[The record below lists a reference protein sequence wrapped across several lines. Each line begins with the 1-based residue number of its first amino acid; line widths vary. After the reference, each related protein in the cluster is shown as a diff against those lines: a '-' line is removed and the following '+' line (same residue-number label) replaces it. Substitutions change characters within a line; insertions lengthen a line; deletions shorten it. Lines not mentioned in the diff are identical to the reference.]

1 MTTSLVTGGAGF
13 IGSHLVR
20 ALLERGDQVR
30 VLDNLSTGR
39 RENLA
44 GLNINLIEGDV
55 RDLSEVRR
63 VVSGMNHIYHLA
75 AFISV
80 QASMEDPLD
89 CYAVNLN
96 GSLNVLWAAHQ
107 AGAKR
112 VVLASSA
119 AVYGDIK
126 ERVDESSVT
135 RPLSPY
141 ASSKLAMEQAAQ
153 LFATTS
159 ALPVVCLRCF
169 NIYGPRQSP
178 DSPYAAVIPI
188 FIHEMLEGRPPT
200 IHGDGKQTRDFVFVE
215 DAIQAF
221 ILAAET
227 GEALGDVFN
236 IGGGASISILDLAH
250 TLQQIIPDSLEPI
263 YASPRLGDIRFSEAD
278 ITRAESALGF
288 HPTIDLKAG
297 LESTVEWFQALRSRE
312 SV

>member
-1 MTTSLVTGGAGF
+1 MTGGAGF

-39 RENLA
+39 RENLTD
-44 GLNINLIEGDV
+44 LDITLIEGDV
-55 RDLSEVRR
+55 RDLNTVRQA
-63 VVSGMNHIYHLA
+63 VSGISQIYHLA
-75 AFISV
+75 ALISV
-80 QASMEDPLD
+80 HASMEDPLD

-107 AGAKR
+107 AGASR

-119 AVYGDIK
+119 AVYGDIDN
-126 ERVDESSVT
+126 RVDESVKT

-159 ALPVVCLRCF
+159 SLPTVSLRCF
-169 NIYGPRQSP
+169 NVYGPRQSP

-200 IHGDGKQTRDFVFVE
+200 IHGDGAQTRDFVFVE
-215 DAIQAF
+215 DVVQALL
-221 ILAAET
+221 LAAAT
-227 GEALGDVFN
+227 GEAVGDAFN
-236 IGGGASISILDLAH
+236 IGGGTSISILDLAH
-250 TLQQIIPDSLEPI
+250 TLQQLIPDSLDPI
-263 YASPRLGDIRFSEAD
+263 YAPPRLGDIRFSEAD

-288 HPTIDLKAG
+288 RPTIDLKEG
-297 LESTVEWFQALRSRE
+297 LQITVEWFQAHRSRE

>member
-1 MTTSLVTGGAGF
+1 LVTGGAGF
-13 IGSHLVR
+13 IGSHVVR
-20 ALLERGDQVR
+20 ALLDRGDQVR

-39 RENLA
+39 RENLTD
-44 GLNINLIEGDV
+44 LDITLIEGDI
-55 RDLSEVRR
+55 RDLNTVRQAISG
-63 VVSGMNHIYHLA
+63 VSHIYHLA
-75 AFISV
+75 ALVSV

-107 AGAKR
+107 AGASR

-119 AVYGDIK
+119 AVYGDIDK
-126 ERVDESSVT
+126 KVDESVKT

-159 ALPVVCLRCF
+159 NLPTVSLRCF
-169 NIYGPRQSP
+169 NVYGPRQSP

-188 FIHEMLEGRPPT
+188 FIHEMLGRRPPT
-200 IHGDGKQTRDFVFVE
+200 IHGDGEQTRDFVFVE
-215 DAIQAF
+215 DVVGAF

-227 GEALGDVFN
+227 KEAVGDVFN

-250 TLQQIIPDSLEPI
+250 TLQQIIPNSLDPI
-263 YASPRLGDIRFSEAD
+263 YAPPRLGDIRFSEAD
-278 ITRAESALGF
+278 IIRAESALGF
-288 HPTIDLKAG
+288 RPTIDLKEG
-297 LESTVEWFQALRSRE
+297 LQSTVEWFRALKSRDI
-312 SV
+312 V

>member
-44 GLNINLIEGDV
+44 GLNIELIEGDV
-55 RDLSEVRR
+55 RDLGTVRQA
-63 VVSGMNHIYHLA
+63 VSGVNQIYHLA

-107 AGAKR
+107 AGVSRIA
-112 VVLASSA
+112 LASSA
-119 AVYGDIK
+119 AVYGDIE
-126 ERVDESSVT
+126 ERVDESIVP

-141 ASSKLAMEQAAQ
+141 AGSKLAMEQASQ
-153 LFATTS
+153 LFANIS
-159 ALPVVCLRCF
+159 NLPAVSLRCF
-169 NIYGPRQSP
+169 NVYGPRQSP

-188 FIHEMLEGRPPT
+188 FIREMLEGRPAT
-200 IHGDGKQTRDFVFVE
+200 IHGDGEQTRDFVFVE
-215 DAIQAF
+215 DVVKAF
-221 ILAAET
+221 ILATEM
-227 GEALGDVFN
+227 EENLGDVFN
-236 IGGGASISILDLAH
+236 IGGGTSISILDLAY

-288 HPTIDLKAG
+288 RPTIDLKDG

>member
-1 MTTSLVTGGAGF
+1 VTTSLVTGGAGF

-39 RENLA
+39 RENLTD
-44 GLNINLIEGDV
+44 LDVTLIEGDI
-55 RDLSEVRR
+55 RDLNTVLQA
-63 VVSGMNHIYHLA
+63 VSGISHLYHLA
-75 AFISV
+75 ALISV
-80 QASMEDPLD
+80 QASVEDPLD

-96 GSLNVLWAAHQ
+96 GSLNVLWAAQQ
-107 AGAKR
+107 AGVSR

-119 AVYGDIK
+119 AVYGDTDK
-126 ERVDESSVT
+126 KVDETVKT

-159 ALPVVCLRCF
+159 NLPTVSLRCF
-169 NIYGPRQSP
+169 NVYGPRQSP

-188 FIHEMLEGRPPT
+188 FIRDMLEGRPPT
-200 IHGDGKQTRDFVFVE
+200 IHGDGKQTRDFVSVE
-215 DAIQAF
+215 DVVQAF
-221 ILAAET
+221 ILATEME
-227 GEALGDVFN
+227 EALGDVFN

-250 TLQQIIPDSLEPI
+250 TLQQIIPNSLDPI
-263 YASPRLGDIRFSEAD
+263 YAPSRLGDIRFSEAD

-288 HPTIDLKAG
+288 RPTTDLKEG
-297 LESTVEWFQALRSRE
+297 LQITVEWFQTFKSRD

>member
-1 MTTSLVTGGAGF
+1 MTKSLVTGGAGF

-44 GLNINLIEGDV
+44 GLNIELIEGDV
-55 RDLSEVRR
+55 RDLGTVRQA
-63 VVSGMNHIYHLA
+63 VSGVNQIYHLA

-96 GSLNVLWAAHQ
+96 GSLNLLWAAHQ
-107 AGAKR
+107 ADDSR
-112 VVLASSA
+112 IVLASSA
-119 AVYGDIK
+119 AVYGDIE
-126 ERVDESSVT
+126 ERVDETRVP

-141 ASSKLAMEQAAQ
+141 AGSKLAMEQTAQ
-153 LFATTS
+153 LFANS
-159 ALPVVCLRCF
+159 FNLPAVSLRCF
-169 NIYGPRQSP
+169 NVYGPRQSP

-188 FIHEMLEGRPPT
+188 FVREMLEGRPAT
-200 IHGDGKQTRDFVFVE
+200 IHGDGEQTRDFVFVE
-215 DAIQAF
+215 DVVKAF
-221 ILAAET
+221 ILATEV
-227 GEALGDVFN
+227 EESFGDVFN
-236 IGGGASISILDLAH
+236 IGGGTSISILDLAH

-288 HPTIDLKAG
+288 RPTIDLKDG
-297 LESTVEWFQALRSRE
+297 LKSTVEWFQALRSRE